1 MENDRQVCT
10 FFAKIGACRHGDK
23 CVRSHI
29 RPKRSN
35 TVVFMNLYDNPK
47 HIKGLRHIQ
56 QHQNHHRNNSSN
68 SGNKNA
74 DNNQQQQQ
82 QDEPAKKVDPSTGK
96 EESQQ
101 LPSQGDR
108 TTRNGQ
114 VIQPN
119 INEAEVQRN
128 VDKLYQDFFVELA
141 LKYGQVDKL
150 AICENVNNH
159 LSGNV
164 YVTFHEDRAAAKCYK
179 ECNDRWYDER
189 PCFVE
194 LSPVKNIDDAT
205 CRSYEAGHCDRGG
218 LCNYMHIRKPTHFL
232 ERKLFK
238 SQTKFYQDS
247 N

>member
-1 MENDRQVCT
+1 MEHDRQVCD
-10 FFAKIGACRHGDK
+10 FFTRIGACRHGDK

-35 TVVFMNLYDNPK
+35 TVVFLKIYDNPK
-47 HIKGLRHIQ
+47 HIKGLRGLYNQ
-56 QHQNHHRNNSSN
+56 QYQNHHRNNSS
-68 SGNKNA
+68 GNRNA
-74 DNNQQQQQ
+74 DNQQQQ
-82 QDEPAKKVDPSTGK
+82 QDENAKNVDPSTGN

-101 LPSQGDR
+101 LPSQGDHA
-108 TTRNGQ
+108 TRNGQ
-114 VIQPN
+114 LIKTN

-128 VDKLYQDFFVELA
+128 VDKLYQDLFVELA

-150 AICENVNNH
+150 VICENVNNH

-179 ECNDRWYDER
+179 ECNDRWFDER

-194 LSPVKNIDDAT
+194 LSPVRNIGDAT
-205 CRSYEAGHCDRGG
+205 CRSYESGHCDRGG
-218 LCNYMHIRKPTHFL
+218 LCNFMHIRKPTHFL
-232 ERKLFK
+232 ERKLFQ
-238 SQTKFYQDS
+238 SQRKFYQDS